1 MTQLHTDNTAMFNDL
16 MELHQVKYTEEQK
29 AKHPTSCALASYA
42 RSACISHLI
51 YLSKDE
57 FPTMN
62 GETKIQMRIK
72 AQRQFKAWLYEHNKI
87 TG

>member
-1 MTQLHTDNTAMFNDL
+1 MTQLHTDSTAMFNGL

-29 AKHPTSCALASYA
+29 SKHPTACALASYA

-72 AQRQFKAWLYEHNKI
+72 AQRQFKAWLDEHSKI

>member
-1 MTQLHTDNTAMFNDL
+1 MTETHTVDTEMIDL
-16 MELHQVKYTEEQK
+16 LMTLHQVKYSEKDKQRL
-29 AKHPTSCALASYA
+29 PTACALASYA

-51 YLSKDE
+51 YLTKNE

-72 AQRQFKAWLYEHNKI
+72 AQRQFKAWLEEHSKI